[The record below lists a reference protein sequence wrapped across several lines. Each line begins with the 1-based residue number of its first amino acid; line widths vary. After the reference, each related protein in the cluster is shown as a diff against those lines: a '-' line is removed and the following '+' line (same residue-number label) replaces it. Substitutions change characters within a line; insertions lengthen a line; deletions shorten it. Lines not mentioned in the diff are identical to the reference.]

1 MTRRRLIPIALI
13 CWAACVVTGFVL
25 LSDHATQPGDSLVT
39 PSLWPSDAPF
49 SAPGERGTLLV
60 IAHPQC
66 PCTRAT
72 LAELSSA
79 LRGNASPPRIEV
91 VLMATQEGLPLDL
104 RDDLNARIG
113 ALPSAHVVLD
123 PGARDA
129 KRFGALTSGHVLLYA
144 ADGTLRF
151 SGGITGSRGHE
162 GGNAARFAL
171 TQALASLSLALS
183 DPQVAPV
190 YGCPLANPTS

>member
-1 MTRRRLIPIALI
+1 MARRRLIPFALV
-13 CWAACVVTGFVL
+13 CWVACAVTGFVL
-25 LSDHATQPGDSLVT
+25 LADHATQPGETLVT
-39 PSLWPSDAPF
+39 PSVWPAKAPF
-49 SAPGERGTLLV
+49 TAPDERGTLLV

-79 LRGNASPPRIEV
+79 LRGNTSPPRIEV
-91 VLMATQEGLPLDL
+91 VLMATQEGLPLALRGDL
-104 RDDLNARIG
+104 DARIG
-113 ALPSAHVVLD
+113 ALPDAHVILD

-129 KRFGALTSGHVLLYA
+129 KQFGALTSGHVLLYA

-171 TQALASLSLALS
+171 TEALASLSLALS

-190 YGCPLANPTS
+190 YGCPLADPTS